1 MLYSGLKVEDSV
13 EFSNDTVTYLL
24 NDYVRSLVS
33 EPDEV
38 DIQVVET
45 QNTVV
50 YTIDVL
56 PDDVGKI
63 IGKGGSIINAL
74 KVLFYALGCKNGK
87 KVHIELLT

>member
-1 MLYSGLKVEDSV
+1 MLYSGLKFEEHEVG
-13 EFSNDTVTYLL
+13 NDNVSILL
-24 NDYVRSLVS
+24 NEFIRSLVS

-38 DIQVVET
+38 EFQVVET

-50 YTIDVL
+50 YTISVL
-56 PDDVGKI
+56 PDDVGKV
-63 IGKGGSIINAL
+63 IGKGGSIINSL